1 MYLVSE
7 RTDEMAETGGSE
19 REERRETERRSGD
32 DRRTESPHLSPWANP
47 GLWVSITGIL
57 LTVCIFM
64 AGLLL
69 NELKS
74 INATMTASLV
84 AAAHQQEKADG
95 LRRDIDELKTWRASQ
110 DVWNANLLGDMKVAK
125 QFMADSKKS
134 NVP

>member
-1 MYLVSE
+1 MPE
-7 RTDEMAETGGSE
+7 IGEKE
-19 REERRETERRSGD
+19 ERRSGE
-32 DRRTESPHLSPWANP
+32 DRRSETPHPSPWANP

-69 NELKS
+69 SELKS

-95 LRRDIDELKTWRASQ
+95 LRRDIDELKIWRASQ